1 MTVDPRTPCLVG
13 LAQSVDR
20 TSEAGQGL
28 SPQDMM
34 AAVSRAAIADAGG
47 AGIAE
52 AIDCVTV
59 VRLFQDS
66 GFGAPFGQQN
76 NLPHAVA
83 TRIGAAPKRTL
94 YGPVGGNSPQ
104 MMVNHFFE
112 AITKGEH
119 EVVLLTGCEPLR
131 TQSRAQKAGI
141 TLDWA
146 EQSPQNAET
155 WPEKSRFPS
164 NQSEGTRYVSKHEMQ
179 HGIVLPVNIYPM
191 FENALAAHYGRS
203 PLEQRRHIGTLM
215 ARFTQVAAANP
226 FAQLPIARTADEII
240 TPGVDNRYIGYP
252 YTKYLNANMFV
263 DQAAALV
270 LMSKAAADRLGVSQ
284 GKRVYLHG
292 NADTHEK
299 ILVKERVNY
308 HSSPAVRVGASHA
321 LKQAELAPADLAH
334 MDLYSCFSSAVEIAA
349 DEIGFAHDD
358 PRGLTLTGGLPYFG
372 GPGNNYSM
380 HGIAEV
386 AARCRAAPG
395 APGLVFANGGY
406 LTKHSFGVWS
416 TTPRPFERTDPAS
429 YQAGIDAMESPPFT
443 EKPDGEG
450 TVETYTVIHLKG
462 EPTFAL
468 LVGRLEGGARFLAQV
483 HENPGSLIDV
493 PVIGRRVRVK
503 PTDTVNLARMI

>member
-1 MTVDPRTPCLVG
+1 MTIDPRTPVLVG

-28 SPQDMM
+28 SPQEMM
-34 AAVSRAAIADAGG
+34 AAVSRAAIADTGG
-47 AGIAE
+47 TDVEA

-83 TRIGAAPKRTL
+83 KRIGARPARTL

-104 MMVNHFFE
+104 MLVNHFFQ
-112 AITKGEH
+112 AIARGEH

-131 TQSRAQKAGI
+131 SQARAQKAGI

-146 EQSPQNAET
+146 EQSPEDAEA
-155 WPEKSRFPS
+155 WPEK
-164 NQSEGTRYVSKHEMQ
+164 TRYASPHEMQ
-179 HGIVLPVNIYPM
+179 HGIALPVNIYPL
-191 FENALAAHYGRS
+191 FENALGHHYGRD
-203 PLEQRRHIGTLM
+203 PVAHRQAIGRLM
-215 ARFTQVAAANP
+215 ERFAAVAAGNP
-226 FAQLPIARTADEII
+226 YAQLPVARTAEEII
-240 TPGVDNRYIGYP
+240 TPEGDNRYIGYP

-270 LMSKAAADRLGVSQ
+270 LMRTAAADRLGVPAA
-284 GKRVYLHG
+284 KRVYLHG

-299 ILVKERVNY
+299 ILMTDRVNY
-308 HSSPAVRVGASHA
+308 FSSPAIRIGAAHA
-321 LKQAELAPADLAH
+321 LKQAGVRADDIAH

-349 DEIGFAHDD
+349 DEIGIRHDD

-386 AARCRAAPG
+386 AAKCRANPG
-395 APGLVFANGGY
+395 ARGLVFANGGY

-416 TTPRPFERTDPAS
+416 TVPRPFERADPAA
-429 YQAGIDAMESPPFT
+429 YQAEIDGMASPPLV
-443 EKPDGEG
+443 EKPEGEG
-450 TVETYTVIHLKG
+450 VIETYTVIHHKG
-462 EPTFAL
+462 VPAFGL
-468 LVGRLEGGARFLAQV
+468 LVGRTDDGARFLAQV
-483 HENPGSLIDV
+483 HENPGSLIDA
-493 PVIGRRVRVK
+493 PVIGRRVAVK
-503 PTDTVNLARMI
+503 PTDTVNIATLM